1 MEIRINKK
9 PRDVYRAAPF
19 PAMLAKP
26 HLMRQRNRKLIGTVA
41 LLVLVIFWALF
52 GMLVAQG
59 RVVELP
65 GYAQVFVFLFLG
77 MVWVL
82 PAGFIIRWMAR
93 KDA

>member
-65 GYAQVFVFLFLG
+65 SYAQIFVFLFLG
-77 MVWVL
+77 LVWVL
-82 PAGFIIRWMAR
+82 PAGLLIRWMAR
-93 KDA
+93 RDS